1 MRIKII
7 AASILIA
14 SCSLS
19 CTTLEADNARVNQLQ
34 NHNIHKG
41 ESKESV
47 ISKLGQPT
55 MRRFV
60 GSEET
65 WIYVRDNQRGLVNAS
80 APARMI
86 PIAGIFI
93 AANQLEKQGGQQ
105 SANLTVVFNSSGR
118 VKSANAVKTQIQDS
132 GIGF

>member
-1 MRIKII
+1 
-7 AASILIA
+7 
-14 SCSLS
+14 
-19 CTTLEADNARVNQLQ
+19 
-34 NHNIHKG
+34 
-41 ESKESV
+41 
-47 ISKLGQPT
+47 